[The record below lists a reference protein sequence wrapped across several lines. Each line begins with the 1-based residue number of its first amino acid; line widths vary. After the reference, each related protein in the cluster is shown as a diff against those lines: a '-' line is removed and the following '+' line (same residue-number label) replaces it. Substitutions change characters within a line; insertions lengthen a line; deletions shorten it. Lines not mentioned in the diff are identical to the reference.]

1 MVKTRTWVIGLA
13 AAALLLGAATWYTLS
28 ARRESNVVQII
39 QGDVVVQEIDLA
51 RVAKAYSFT
60 IDAPGGGSNTVTV
73 EPGRICVSEADCPDQ
88 VCVMQGWLSDQAM
101 PIVCLPH
108 QLIILL
114 KDVDPGGDAVAR

>member
-28 ARRESNVVQII
+28 ARRKSNVVQIV

-60 IDAPGGGSNTVTV
+60 IDAPDGGRNTVTV

-108 QLIILL
+108 QLVILL
-114 KDVDPGGDAVAR
+114 KDVDPGSDAVAR

>member
-28 ARRESNVVQII
+28 ARRESKVVQIV

-60 IDAPGGGSNTVTV
+60 IDAPDGGSNTVTV

-108 QLIILL
+108 RLIILL
-114 KDVDPGGDAVAR
+114 KDVDLGSDAVAR